1 MTEETIS
8 DRAQRYLKDGRWI
21 AGGLVV
27 ILAVLSSIHYL
38 ILRSTAP
45 ELATNKILL
54 FVLWYINLLLILVI
68 LFVLFRNLFKLAVER
83 QHRIFGSKLRTKL
96 VSTYI
101 LLALVPTLLLFV
113 YGSQLLQGW
122 IDAWFDEGSIKGVL
136 EQGAVVAEELNRRIE
151 DETQW
156 RAKRALAEIDTY
168 ELLNSERRPVL
179 ARRVQRLLT
188 ELEIDYLGV
197 YADTDFVHG
206 VVLPQSGL
214 TDLPET
220 GKRFL
225 LDTLRSGQETMTLA
239 QGPARLVL
247 VGVAGGDAGT
257 EGRVLV
263 VAGQRIRPELAEPSA
278 KLIQAHQSYRQIEAQ
293 KGDIKT
299 TYRLLFLLVT
309 LVVLL
314 STSWVGFYIARRI
327 TVPIVAVAEAT
338 RRLSKGDL
346 DYVVEVPADDELG
359 ELVRSFNR
367 MTQDLRSNKEELIS
381 TNTRLDDERALV
393 AAVLDNVAAG
403 VVSVDDQSRVLTCN
417 RAAVK
422 MLRHESAPIGRP
434 IREVWSD
441 SARAQLADLL
451 EQATGKTPR
460 LIRTLRLFL
469 GGQWKTFEVKVRA
482 MRQAKGKAR
491 GRVMVLEDL
500 TELME
505 AQQRAAWN
513 EAARR
518 IAHEIKN
525 PLTPIRLSAER
536 ILKRYQKGDKQ
547 LGEAIESGVAMIR
560 HEVDSLRQMVDEFS
574 RFARMRPPH
583 LRPANVEGMIAE
595 TVQLYAGLK
604 RDVAVKATVAPET
617 GDAVIDRAQIKQVL
631 INLIDNAM
639 EAIEPPGVI
648 SVSVEKTNG
657 ALRIDIADTGPGIPA
672 EARDKLFMPHF
683 STKGRG
689 TGLGLSIVH
698 RIISEHHGS
707 VTVKDNKPHGTIFS
721 LEIPQA

>member
-1 MTEETIS
+1 MIDETIS
-8 DRAQRYLKDGRWI
+8 ARFQRYLKDGRWI
-21 AGGLVV
+21 AGGLVAV
-27 ILAVLSSIHYL
+27 LAVLSSIYYL
-38 ILRSTAP
+38 IIRSTAP
-45 ELATNKILL
+45 ELATNKLLL

-83 QHRIFGSKLRTKL
+83 HNRIFGSKLKTKL

-101 LLALVPTLLLFV
+101 LLALVPGLLLFV

-122 IDAWFDEGSIKGVL
+122 IDTWFDEGSIKGVL
-136 EQGAVVAEELNRRIE
+136 ERGSVVAEELNRRIE
-151 DETQW
+151 GETQW
-156 RAKRALAEIDTY
+156 RARRALAEIDTSD
-168 ELLNSERRPVL
+168 LLNSDRRPAL
-179 ARRVQRLLT
+179 ARRVQRLVT

-197 YADTDFVHG
+197 YADTSFVHG

-220 GKRFL
+220 GNRFL
-225 LDTLRSGQETMTLA
+225 VDTLRSGNETMTLA
-239 QGPARLVL
+239 QGSARLVL
-247 VGVAGGDAGT
+247 VGVAGGEPDAI
-257 EGRVLV
+257 GRILV
-263 VAGQRIRPELAEPSA
+263 VAAQRIPPELAEPSA
-278 KLIQAHQSYRQIEAQ
+278 QLIQAHQGYRQIEVQ
-293 KGDIKT
+293 KGDIKA

-314 STSWVGFYIARRI
+314 ATSWVGFFIARRI
-327 TVPIVAVAEAT
+327 TVPIEAVAEAT
-338 RRLSKGDL
+338 RRLSEGDL

-359 ELVRSFNR
+359 VLVQSFNR
-367 MTQDLRSNKEELIS
+367 MTQDLRRNEGELIS

-403 VVSVDDQSRVLTCN
+403 VVSVDEQRRVLTCN

-422 MLRHESAPIGRP
+422 MLQHEAPPIGKP
-434 IREVWSD
+434 IPEVWSD
-441 SARAQLADLL
+441 PARIQLAELL
-451 EQATGKTPR
+451 DQATGDSRR
-460 LIRTLRLFL
+460 LTRTLRLFL

-482 MRQAKGKAR
+482 MRQAKGQAR

-500 TELME
+500 TELMD

-518 IAHEIKN
+518 VAHEIKN

-536 ILKRYQKGDKQ
+536 ILKRYQKGDDK
-547 LGEAIESGVAMIR
+547 LGEAIVSGVGMIR

-583 LRPANVEGMIAE
+583 LRPTNVDRLVAE
-595 TVQLYAGLK
+595 TLQLYAGLK
-604 RDVAVKATVAPET
+604 RDVDVTGKVAPRT

-639 EAIEPPGVI
+639 EAIKPPGEI
-648 SVSVEKTNG
+648 RVSVEKTNG
-657 ALRIDIADTGPGIPA
+657 ALKIDVADTGPGIPP

-698 RIISEHHGS
+698 RIVSEHHGS
-707 VTVKDNKPHGTIFS
+707 VGVEDNEPHGTIFS

>member
-1 MTEETIS
+1 MTHESIS

-21 AGGLVV
+21 AGGLAAV
-27 ILAVLSSIHYL
+27 LAVLSAIYYL
-38 ILRSTAP
+38 IIRSTAP
-45 ELATNKILL
+45 ELATNKLLL
-54 FVLWYINLLLILVI
+54 FVLWYINLILILVI

-83 QHRIFGSKLRTKL
+83 HHRIFGSKLKTKL
-96 VSTYI
+96 VSTYV
-101 LLALVPTLLLFV
+101 LLALVPGLLLFV

-122 IDAWFDEGSIKGVL
+122 IDTWFDEGSIKGVL
-136 EQGAVVAEELNRRIE
+136 EQGSVVAEELNRRIE
-151 DETQW
+151 EETEW
-156 RAKRALAEIDTY
+156 RARRALAEIDTY
-168 ELLNSERRPVL
+168 DLLNSERRPIL

-197 YADTDFVHG
+197 YADTNFVHG

-220 GKRFL
+220 GNRFL
-225 LDTLRSGQETMTLA
+225 VDTLRSGEETMTLE
-239 QGPARLVL
+239 QGSARLVL
-247 VGVAGGDAGT
+247 AGVAGGTPGA
-257 EGRVLV
+257 EGRIVV
-263 VAGQRIRPELAEPSA
+263 VAAQRIPPELAEPSA
-278 KLIQAHQSYRQIEAQ
+278 QLIQAHQGYRQIEVQ
-293 KGDIKT
+293 KGDIKA

-327 TVPIVAVAEAT
+327 TVPIEAMAEAT
-338 RRLSKGDL
+338 RRLSEGDL

-359 ELVRSFNR
+359 ILVQSFNR
-367 MTQDLRSNKEELIS
+367 MTQDLRRNKDELLAI
-381 TNTRLDDERALV
+381 NTRLDDERALV

-403 VVSVDDQSRVLTCN
+403 VVSVDDQGRVLTCN

-422 MLRHESAPIGRP
+422 MLRHQTPPIGRP
-434 IREVWSD
+434 IQKVWSD
-441 SARAQLADLL
+441 PARSQLAAMLD
-451 EQATGKTPR
+451 EATDETPR
-460 LIRTLRLFL
+460 VTRTLRLVL

-482 MRQAKGKAR
+482 MQQAAGQAR

-500 TELME
+500 TELMD

-518 IAHEIKN
+518 VAHEIKN

-536 ILKRYQKGDKQ
+536 ILKRYQMGDEH
-547 LGEAIESGVAMIR
+547 LGEAIETGVAMIR

-583 LRPANVEGMIAE
+583 LRPADIETLIGE

-604 RDVAVKATVAPET
+604 RGVAVSAKVGPGT
-617 GDAVIDRAQIKQVL
+617 GDATIDRAQIKQVL

-639 EAIEPPGVI
+639 EAIEPPGSI
-648 SVSVEKTNG
+648 EVSAARANG
-657 ALRIDIADTGPGIPA
+657 ALEIAVADTGPGVPP

-698 RIISEHHGS
+698 RIIREHHGS
-707 VTVKDNKPHGTIFS
+707 VKVEDNQPHGTIFS
-721 LEIPQA
+721 VKIPQA